1 MTDKP
6 TVFLTGDVREDA
18 RRLERAMMRAGAPIY
33 QRAGRLVTPIG
44 DQLVPLDADMLREM
58 AKEYVQCV
66 KSLTEDGHGL
76 VHHSRRHQGHR
87 RHSESLTFRKWITTV
102 ARRTDNPAGD
112 FVEDARDD
120 TRLREDFKS
129 LEDLRCHLM
138 RRGACQGAID

>member
-58 AKEYVQCV
+58 AKEYVQCM
-66 KSLTEDGHGL
+66 KRS
-76 VHHSRRHQGHR
+76 
-87 RHSESLTFRKWITTV
+87 
-102 ARRTDNPAGD
+102 
-112 FVEDARDD
+112 
-120 TRLREDFKS
+120 
-129 LEDLRCHLM
+129 
-138 RRGACQGAID
+138 